1 MRSLWLFLVVQ
12 LHQAAI
18 QLTLMYFWSIF
29 YIPAINRNSFSLDV
43 EYRRFIESN
52 IESNLE
58 LNGWGES
65 IESNLESNLWWIDEN
80 EWMNRG
86 TVTLPVLELGDLHTV
101 LITSTVHHLAV
112 FARSE
117 QTELKQI
124 QIRFFA
130 FGSWNGMHGMHGII
144 IKWFMPIVGHSI
156 KDICNKKARSSVRD
170 GISTPITNIF
180 QKHRHIHTHRH
191 KHSHTQAQTH
201 SHTQTHPHTN
211 TNATSTNFNYYLN
224 HICLSSPTPLTP
236 NWREPASYFVLL
248 TFPLPVTCIV
258 E

>member
-1 MRSLWLFLVVQ
+1 MTISRCSTTPSSNTINLNVLLKYFLHTGNQQKLFFSRCWISKI
-12 LHQAAI
+12 HRI
-18 QLTLMYFWSIF
+18 E
-29 YIPAINRNSFSLDV
+29 YI
-43 EYRRFIESN
+43 

-144 IKWFMPIVGHSI
+144 IKWFMPISGHSI

-180 QKHRHIHTHRH
+180 QKHRHIAHLHTHSHTHRH
-191 KHSHTQAQTH
+191 RHIHTHRHTL
-201 SHTQTHPHTN
+201 TQTRTPHQQI
-211 TNATSTNFNYYLN
+211 L
-224 HICLSSPTPLTP
+224 I
-236 NWREPASYFVLL
+236 
-248 TFPLPVTCIV
+248 II
-258 E
+258 